1 MGSLGVGSGTK
12 NFGRQVEVCKSPEDF
27 GYGFVTSSNQKYV
40 DQAIEV
46 PSCRRQQRNRTFK
59 IQPAKSTTVE
69 NSKEREL
76 KSVEIANFILR
87 NYTESNLLH

>member
-27 GYGFVTSSNQKYV
+27 GYGVVTSSNQKYV

-46 PSCRRQQRNRTFK
+46 PTCLHTTRFIAGSSETEPSKSSLQSPLPWKT
-59 IQPAKSTTVE
+59 AKNGS
-69 NSKEREL
+69 
-76 KSVEIANFILR
+76 
-87 NYTESNLLH
+87 SNLLKLLISS